1 MGQSGSL
8 SDRRVG
14 SKVRPQAAGG
24 KISPVN
30 QSTPAPR
37 LDPTQ
42 DISLWVG
49 HHCPTLEPLPAWS
62 GEGLSDYSEV
72 TNGPLRALKGH
83 LSMAHEI
90 QPSTFLF

>member
-1 MGQSGSL
+1 MGQSSSL

-14 SKVRPQAAGG
+14 SKVRPQAAGD

-42 DISLWVG
+42 GRSLWVE
-49 HHCPTLEPLPAWS
+49 HHCPTLEPLPAWR
-62 GEGLSDYSEV
+62 GDYSDYSEV
-72 TNGPLRALKGH
+72 TNGPLRALKGR

-90 QPSTFLF
+90 QSSTFLF